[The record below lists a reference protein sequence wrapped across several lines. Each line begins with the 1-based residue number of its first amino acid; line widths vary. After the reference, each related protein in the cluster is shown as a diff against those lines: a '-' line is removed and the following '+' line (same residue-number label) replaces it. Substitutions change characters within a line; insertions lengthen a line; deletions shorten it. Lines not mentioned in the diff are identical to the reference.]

1 MRLIPQF
8 VSLLLTPI
16 LIFAPLSAQT
26 STNSPALP
34 SSAAASQALQLRLV
48 EGESTDVPAGSRAL
62 KGFLIEVVDSSGA
75 AVPDAALALRLPDS
89 DPTGTFADGTHSAVT
104 YTDQTG

>member
-34 SSAAASQALQLRLV
+34 PNAAASQALQLRLL

-62 KGFLIEVVDSSGA
+62 KGFLIEVVDSSGV
-75 AVPDAALALRLPDS
+75 AVPDAVRHTILSQGDSFNAISHRGSAL
-89 DPTGTFADGTHSAVT
+89 
-104 YTDQTG
+104 